1 MEVRPVS
8 PRCDFYLFFL
18 LSVCLPSSFL
28 RASAAVE
35 LRTGDF
41 DALLA
46 LKSSIDPHDSLPWRQ
61 EAVSELCGGWKGVKQ
76 CSPDGRVTKLVVE
89 FLNLTGTLLQELLA
103 PLDQLR
109 VLSFKAN
116 SLSGAIPDLSPLVNL
131 KSLFLSD
138 NQFSGRIPVTIA
150 SLHRLKVIV
159 LSHNLLSGP
168 IPTSLAGLPRLHA
181 LLLQDNRLMGEI
193 PALNQPSLLY
203 LNVSGNNLS
212 GEIPATRSL
221 SRFSRSSFLGN
232 PNLCGDQIGAPC
244 TQKLIFPPP
253 TVSPKSSFDQAAA
266 ASPSKKAAA
275 TAEEGEGRVLV
286 VEFLNLT
293 GTLLQE
299 LLAPLDQLR
308 VLSFKANSLSGA
320 IPDLSPLV
328 NLKSLFLSDNQF
340 SGRIPVTIA
349 SLHRLKVIVLSHNL
363 LSGPI
368 PDLSPLVNLKSLF
381 LSDNQFSGRIPV
393 TIASLHRLKVI
404 VLSHNLLSGP
414 IPTSLAGLPRLHA
427 LLLQDNRLMGEI
439 PALNQPSLLYLNVS
453 GNNLSGEIPA
463 TRSLSRFS
471 RSSFLGN
478 PNLCGDQ
485 IGAPCTQ
492 KLIFPPPTVSPKSS
506 FDQKEK
512 KSNREP
518 IRRTRIRRPQQ
529 APRRRQQRRRRRGKG
544 GFSWEVED
552 VGKLVFC
559 GGAGEMYSLEELLR
573 ASAETLGRGTV
584 GSTYKA
590 VMESGFI
597 VTVKRLKD
605 ASRPPAE
612 EFRRRMEELGRL
624 RHPNLVPFRSRPSGS
639 GKPLHWTSC
648 LKIAEDVAAGLLYLH
663 QTNPPTVHADLKP
676 SNVLLGPDFES
687 CLTDYGLI
695 APLLPASHDDLSA
708 PSPSSS
714 SSSSAAA
721 AAVFYRA
728 PESRLPNPAFTPLSD
743 VYSFGV
749 LLLELL
755 TGKTPMHD
763 LVEERGADIP
773 RWVRSVRKRE
783 KNDSGEDPGPSEE
796 KLTALL
802 DIAVAC
808 VAVEAEK
815 RPPTE
820 EVLRMIREARAEVV
834 ASSNSSDHSPGR
846 WSDTL
851 QSLPRENGP

>member
-8 PRCDFYLFFL
+8 PRFDFYLFL
-18 LSVCLPSSFL
+18 LLVGCLSCSFL

-61 EAVSELCGGWKGVKQ
+61 EAVPELCGGWKGVKQ

-89 FLNLTGTLLQELLA
+89 FLNLTGTLRQELLA

-116 SLSGAIPDLSPLVNL
+116 SLSGAIPDISALVNL
-131 KSLFLSD
+131 KSLFLSY
-138 NQFSGRIPVTIA
+138 NQFSGRIPATIS

-168 IPTSLAGLPRLHA
+168 IPTSLAGLPRLHT
-181 LLLQDNRLMGEI
+181 LLLQDNRFMGEI
-193 PALNQPSLLY
+193 PALDQPNLLF

-221 SRFSRSSFLGN
+221 SRFNRSSFLGN
-232 PNLCGDQIGAPC
+232 PNLCGYQIGAPC
-244 TQKLIFPPP
+244 TQKVILPPR
-253 TVSPKSSFDQAAA
+253 TVSPKSSFDQVNAIPPRLLPTHKKSIRRIIGIVAGSVA
-266 ASPSKKAAA
+266 GAFFLSVCLTLVVLLACKRMRRRVIESRSVGHGLGGRSKPL
-275 TAEEGEGRVLV
+275 EEG
-286 VEFLNLT
+286 
-293 GTLLQE
+293 
-299 LLAPLDQLR
+299 
-308 VLSFKANSLSGA
+308 S
-320 IPDLSPLV
+320 
-328 NLKSLFLSDNQF
+328 SD
-340 SGRIPVTIA
+340 GGGV
-349 SLHRLKVIVLSHNL
+349 
-363 LSGPI
+363 
-368 PDLSPLVNLKSLF
+368 
-381 LSDNQFSGRIPV
+381 
-393 TIASLHRLKVI
+393 
-404 VLSHNLLSGP
+404 
-414 IPTSLAGLPRLHA
+414 
-427 LLLQDNRLMGEI
+427 
-439 PALNQPSLLYLNVS
+439 
-453 GNNLSGEIPA
+453 
-463 TRSLSRFS
+463 
-471 RSSFLGN
+471 
-478 PNLCGDQ
+478 
-485 IGAPCTQ
+485 
-492 KLIFPPPTVSPKSS
+492 
-506 FDQKEK
+506 
-512 KSNREP
+512 
-518 IRRTRIRRPQQ
+518 
-529 APRRRQQRRRRRGKG
+529 GKG
-544 GFSWEVED
+544 GFSWEAED

-559 GGAGEMYSLEELLR
+559 GGAGEMYSLEDLLR

-605 ASRPPAE
+605 ASHPPAE
-612 EFRRRMEELGRL
+612 EFRWRMEELGRL
-624 RHPNLVPFRSRPSGS
+624 RHPNLVPFRAYFHAKDERLLVYDYFPNGSLFSLIHALLKFSALPLCCYVIRPGCVMWLRAGSRPSGS

-648 LKIAEDVAAGLLYLH
+648 LKIAEAVAAGLLYLH

-695 APLLPASHDDLSA
+695 PSLLPASHDDLSV

-714 SSSSAAA
+714 SA

-728 PESRLPNPAFTPLSD
+728 PESRLPTPAFTPLSD

-755 TGKTPMHD
+755 TGKTPKQD

-773 RWVRSVRKRE
+773 RWVRSVRKQE

-796 KLTALL
+796 MLTALL
-802 DIAVAC
+802 DIAVSC

-820 EVLRMIREARAEVV
+820 EVLRMIREASAEVV
-834 ASSNSSDHSPGR
+834 ASSNSSGHSPGR

-851 QSLPRENGP
+851 QSLPKEHGP